1 MKYQKEQEVI
11 LLAIDGKPAK
21 GKAVIR
27 QVNSAEQTYTVAH
40 YLNDNPNPDIIENV
54 PEGRLVTA
62 ADFVKA
68 VLSKEN

>member
-21 GKAVIR
+21 GKAVIQ
-27 QVNSAEQTYTVAH
+27 QVNIAEQTYTVAH
-40 YLNDNPNPDIIENV
+40 YLNDNPDPDIIENV

-62 ADFVKA
+62 MDFVKA
-68 VLSKEN
+68 VINSDN